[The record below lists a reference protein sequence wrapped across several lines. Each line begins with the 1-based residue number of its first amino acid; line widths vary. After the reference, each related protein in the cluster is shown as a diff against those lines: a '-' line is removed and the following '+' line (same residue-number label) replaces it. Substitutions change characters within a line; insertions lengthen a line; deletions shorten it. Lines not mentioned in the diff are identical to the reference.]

1 MTRIPLQSKDNF
13 EHFRVAS
20 QVDFIGD
27 SWVNH
32 ALIAVAQEVAELL
45 KQEACQLEQD
55 SSGLIC
61 DNKECSTV
69 SFLPNNVQT

>member
-27 SWVNH
+27 TRVNH
-32 ALIAVAQEVAELL
+32 ALIALAKEVAELL
-45 KQEACQLEQD
+45 KQEAHQLEQD
-55 SSGLIC
+55 RVRADLFSQGMLNPLFS
-61 DNKECSTV
+61 
-69 SFLPNNVQT
+69 P